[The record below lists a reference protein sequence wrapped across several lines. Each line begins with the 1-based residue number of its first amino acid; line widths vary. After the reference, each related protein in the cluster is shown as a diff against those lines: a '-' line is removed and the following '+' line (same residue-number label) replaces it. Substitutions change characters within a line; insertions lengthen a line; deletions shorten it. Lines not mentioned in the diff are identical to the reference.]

1 MYVNKNFKFVK
12 CDAKYEE
19 VRELLFEA
27 IYEGRIVYVIDH
39 TGRYEGCIGRTELR
53 KSEIENKII
62 INKNSKSIVHSDKC
76 EEMAKNI
83 CQGNQKINNVP
94 VLDEDG
100 ILLYEF
106 CYEYKDRNDLV
117 VEELRNK
124 GLIIGQNVNILNCN
138 IDYTWGWLISIGNY
152 VTLTNTTLLAHDAST
167 NLTLGKTKLGKI
179 SIGDYVFVGYSIILP
194 NIRIGNKVIVGA
206 GTVVSKDIPDNTVV
220 VGNPMRVIGTYDEYI
235 EKHKENME
243 NGVVYDV
250 NPNNLT
256 WEDRMR
262 MRDEIQGIAYIL

>member
-1 MYVNKNFKFVK
+1 MYVNRNFKFVK
-12 CDAKYEE
+12 CDAKYKE
-19 VRELLFEA
+19 VRKLLFEA
-27 IYEGRIVYVIDH
+27 INEGRIVYVIDNA
-39 TGRYEGCIGRTELR
+39 GRYEGCIGRTELR

-62 INKNSKSIVHSDKC
+62 INKSSKSIVHSDKC

-83 CQGNQKINNVP
+83 CQENQKINNVP

-106 CYEYKDRNDLV
+106 CYEYKDRTDLV
-117 VEELRNK
+117 VEELRKK
-124 GLIIGQNVNILNCN
+124 GLIIGQDVNIINCN
-138 IDYTWGWLISIGNY
+138 IDSTWGWLISIGNY
-152 VTLTNTTLLAHDAST
+152 VTLTHTTLLAHDAST

-194 NIRIGNKVIVGA
+194 NVKIGNKVIVGA

-220 VGNPMRVIGTYDEYI
+220 VGNPMRAIGTYDDYI

-243 NGVVYDV
+243 NGIVYDV
-250 NPNNLT
+250 NPNDLT
-256 WEDRMR
+256 WEDRRR
-262 MRDEIQGIAYIL
+262 MRDEIQGIVYIN